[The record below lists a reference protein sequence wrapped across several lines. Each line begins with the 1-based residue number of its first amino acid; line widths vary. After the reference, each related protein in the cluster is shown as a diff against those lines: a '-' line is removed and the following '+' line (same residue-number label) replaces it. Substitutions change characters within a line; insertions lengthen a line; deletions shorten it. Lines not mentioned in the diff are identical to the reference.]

1 MKEFVEGLHQQGQHW
16 VAIQDAGVAADKG
29 YKAYEEGTRDRVW
42 VTDHTGNDY
51 LGQVRNGVHL
61 RKIIMH
67 CTSLLQPGDSNVCH

>member
-42 VTDHTGNDY
+42 VTDHKGKDY
-51 LGQVRNGVHL
+51 LGQVR
-61 RKIIMH
+61 K
-67 CTSLLQPGDSNVCH
+67 